1 MFLQIGI
8 SHVDVVESN
17 GKSNVPQSTTSP
29 LQSADNF
36 LDPDLFVFAFQELD
50 LSTEALLYSTKTA
63 REEAWT
69 MALTAALGEKGELY
83 EKVTSSHFFIER
95 GFERTSEVS
104 WSLTS

>member
-1 MFLQIGI
+1 M
-8 SHVDVVESN
+8 DVVESN
-17 GKSNVPQSTTSP
+17 GKSNALESTTSA

-69 MALTAALGEKGELY
+69 MALTAALGEKEELY
-83 EKVTSSHFFIER
+83 EKVTFSHFFI
-95 GFERTSEVS
+95 
-104 WSLTS
+104 